1 MMTVADIE
9 YEPAQTKIFPLA
21 TQTVAALA
29 GDMQLHAH
37 VCPFIINSLRSNP
50 PSGWL
55 VNDIAER
62 YAFEFA
68 EYRRSLAER
77 EYLTPLALN
86 VETFKQE
93 QNKMSPD
100 LVNELAN
107 KLVNHVINSEAI
119 IAGIDQTGPHLYK
132 IIDPGVSYCF
142 DTPCF
147 ASAGI
152 GGYHAASQFMMAK
165 FDKTWPLINTIVLA
179 IRAKMKAEAIS
190 GVGDDTDLTVIYSG
204 GFYQAND
211 TDMDVIRKIVE
222 KISDKEKAA
231 ETEAYSE
238 LEELINTV
246 TKKNRP
252 TNGTTGQQQV
262 DQTGE

>member
-21 TQTVAALA
+21 TKTVAALA

-37 VCPFIINSLRSNP
+37 VCPVTINSLRSNP
-50 PSGWL
+50 PPGWL
-55 VNDIAER
+55 VSDIAER
-62 YAFEFA
+62 FAFEFA
-68 EYRRSLAER
+68 EYRRKLAER

-93 QNKMSPD
+93 QNRMSPD
-100 LVNELAN
+100 LVEELAN
-107 KLVNHVINSEAI
+107 KLLNHTINSEAI
-119 IAGIDQTGPHLYK
+119 IAGIDQTGAHLFK

-165 FDKTWPLINTIVLA
+165 FDRTWPLINTVVLA
-179 IRAKMKAEAIS
+179 VRAKMKAEAIS
-190 GVGDDTDLTVIYSG
+190 GVGDETDLTVIYSG
-204 GFYQAND
+204 GIYQATD
-211 TDMDVIRKIVE
+211 TDMDGIRKIVE
-222 KISDKEKAA
+222 KISDKEKDA

-238 LEELINTV
+238 LNALIEAATQ
-246 TKKNRP
+246 KKGT
-252 TNGTTGQQQV
+252 TNGKTGQQQI
-262 DQTGE
+262 DQ